1 MSRHLCF
8 TGSSDRS
15 SRKSTE
21 KKTKSN
27 LFDNNGMSYM
37 CTHGTCRPSIGRYS
51 RPICRPR
58 LGRRSTDIN
67 QHACRATPSDTSLP
81 LGRYFNDIRPALRSL
96 AQLLLMSSI
105 FSTQML
111 NNIFQPFER
120 RLKWPSSLFS
130 PSFLQ
135 HSSLSFFQLYC
146 FLVIAFIQDPRY
158 FRKQQLLR
166 LVPFGGS
173 LFQGSKK

>member
-21 KKTKSN
+21 KKTKSQIC
-27 LFDNNGMSYM
+27 LTTME
-37 CTHGTCRPSIGRYS
+37 CHTCVLMAPVDRASVDTLGRYVGQDLVD
-51 RPICRPR
+51 I
-58 LGRRSTDIN
+58 STDIN
-67 QHACRATPSDTSLP
+67 RHACRATPSDTSLP

-130 PSFLQ
+130 PSFRQ

-158 FRKQQLLR
+158 F
-166 LVPFGGS
+166 
-173 LFQGSKK
+173 